1 MFADLPLFS
10 MLKTRMHWHQ
20 TRQKLLAENVANADT
35 PGFRPRDLREPLK
48 QAASGGAGGGVALA
62 ATQPGHVGAGT
73 GSGGMGSRNAQR
85 FETTPSGNGVVL
97 EDEMMKVAQNQQDYQ
112 LATMLY
118 TKSLQLLRTA
128 SGRR

>member
-10 MLKTRMHWHQ
+10 MLKTRMQWHQ

-35 PGFRPRDLREPLK
+35 PGFRPRDLKEPLK
-48 QAASGGAGGGVALA
+48 RVTAGGAGGGVALA

-73 GSGGMGSRNAQR
+73 GSASMGSGNAQR